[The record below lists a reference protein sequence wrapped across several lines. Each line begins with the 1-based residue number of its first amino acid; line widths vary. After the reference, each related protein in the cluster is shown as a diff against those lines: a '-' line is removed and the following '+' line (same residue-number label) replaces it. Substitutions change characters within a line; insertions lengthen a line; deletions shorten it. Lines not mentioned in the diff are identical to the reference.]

1 MLGGAIQKGTGAG
14 LAPTGEETHAQ
25 RQNESPA
32 MNLHAKLMARAE
44 AGDPVR
50 VGLIGA
56 GKFGTMFLAQV
67 LRLPGIHV
75 VGIADL
81 SPERARDNMRLVG
94 WPDERS
100 AAASLDAARQ
110 AGTTHVG
117 DDWRAVVDHGAVDI
131 VIECTGN
138 PIAAAEHALAAFAA
152 GKDVINVTVEADAF
166 IGPALAARARDAG
179 VI

>member
-1 MLGGAIQKGTGAG
+1 MCCKDAGDLIVRQKIWRAMGGGVIQGRWCQSGSDRR
-14 LAPTGEETHAQ
+14 ETHAQ
-25 RQNESPA
+25 RQNESPN

-94 WPDERS
+94 WPDERF
-100 AAASLDAARQ
+100 AAASLDAAGP

-117 DDWRAVVDHGAVDI
+117 DDWRAVVEHGAVDI
-131 VIECTGN
+131 V
-138 PIAAAEHALAAFAA
+138 
-152 GKDVINVTVEADAF
+152 V
-166 IGPALAARARDAG
+166 
-179 VI
+179 